1 VHRNGLHRTI
11 WTGMLAV
18 LVILLGAVKPAA
30 AQAPLPAEAAVGLAA
45 GCELT
50 DAERARLNP
59 VELEIWPSA
68 CETGIIDP
76 RTDPTET
83 ESCLEDVL
91 DIPMFAAPGTGD
103 APTRQLSGAIVELV
117 VDRVAANRVG
127 YKFVTVNCAS
137 VAWVSI
143 RRNDPQLTLTF
154 SSTRLMGLNVE
165 NSVLGSLW
173 ISDTVFFGLS
183 INGSTIKNVT
193 VIDAALRYGGAAIR
207 NDAWPNLD
215 ATKPIDRAYGSDEA
229 IDAISIVNSEIQ
241 SSLVFAAAR
250 PTRIGITR
258 SRLGMVSLDG
268 SSLVGLDAVETAV
281 ERSLT
286 FQDAHLEHLS
296 FGGEANVI
304 NGCRASV
311 TGNVSLASIRSTGS
325 VNFCSG
331 SEIHVFNGSPTM
343 LETVRPTRIGGTLE
357 LQYASLGTLQAENLD
372 AGMLYLTYA
381 KVDGNVRLGG
391 MRLKQD
397 LHAYGVAVKGEFDA
411 SRSRIGG
418 ITTLNQGSFD
428 RVFLNDSH
436 FGGKFEAFSVEFG
449 RSLDCADCTFA
460 SDLIL
465 RNAAAESFHIS
476 GSIAGR
482 LSGGGITTGDITFTD
497 LSVGGDLDVS
507 GLSARNGYLYRSKIA
522 GNVWYHSANVTGYLS
537 LAESALSGDVY
548 LTDARIASLLVAG
561 GTFARQ
567 LYLTGA
573 TIDGTLTLS
582 NIQPKTGD
590 TPPKPTNPAWGP
602 ESALV
607 LAGAKIRIIQA
618 DDAAFACGDCAS
630 GIVPVNID
638 GLELSSFQAPYLP
651 GVMRNGFLSSPPDR
665 LINFLDAGMT
675 GFRPQPFQL
684 FGDLLRRAGYN
695 DAADAVMIEKAK
707 RSIAERTAPTSWFLN
722 AFGWTIGYGYAIERA
737 VWLLLA
743 LIGVGALVFVAARY
757 GERRRPPNY
766 RDALFYSID
775 RTIPGLSLSHRYQNL
790 SLAPFPVEAWFFLQR
805 IFGFFLLS
813 ALIGGIAG
821 LFD

>member
-1 VHRNGLHRTI
+1 MRPEPSRRAVATRIVHAL
-11 WTGMLAV
+11 
-18 LVILLGAVKPAA
+18 
-30 AQAPLPAEAAVGLAA
+30 AAVALIVSLLAGTGEASAQQAVETPQPA

-59 VELEIWPSA
+59 VELEIWPRA

-76 RTDPTET
+76 RIDPADTR
-83 ESCLEDVL
+83 SCLEGVL
-91 DIPMFAAPGTGD
+91 DTPMFAAPGD

-117 VDRVAANRVG
+117 VDRVAASRVG
-127 YKFVTVNCAS
+127 YKFVVVNCAS
-137 VAWVSI
+137 VSWVSI
-143 RRNDPQLTLTF
+143 RRNDPQLALTF
-154 SSTRLMGLNVE
+154 SSSRLMGLTIE

-173 ISDTVFFGLS
+173 IGDTVFFGIS

-193 VIDAALRYGGAAIR
+193 LMDAALRYGDPVVR
-207 NDAWPNLD
+207 KKAWPNLD
-215 ATKPIDRAYGSDEA
+215 ATKDINRGYGPADAVDA
-229 IDAISIVNSEIQ
+229 IDIVNSEIQ

-250 PTRIGITR
+250 PTQMAITR
-258 SRLGMVSLDG
+258 SQLGMISLDG
-268 SSLVGLDAVETAV
+268 SSLVSLEAVETLV

-286 FQDAHLEHLS
+286 FQDARLDHLS
-296 FGGEANVI
+296 FNGEAEVV
-304 NGCRASV
+304 NGCRAAV
-311 TGNVSLASIRSTGS
+311 TGNVTLATIRSDGS

-331 SEIHVFNGSPTM
+331 NEIHVFNGSPTM
-343 LETVRPTRIGGTLE
+343 LETIRPTRIGGTLE
-357 LQYASLGTLQAENLD
+357 LQYSSLATLQAENLD
-372 AGMLYLTYA
+372 AGSVYLTYA

-391 MRLKQD
+391 MRLAGD

-411 SRSRIGG
+411 SRSTIGG
-418 ITTLNQGSFD
+418 LTTLNQGSFD
-428 RVFLNDSH
+428 RAFLNDSQY
-436 FGGKFEAFSVEFG
+436 GGKFEAFSVEFG
-449 RSLDCADCTFA
+449 RSLDCADCTFG

-482 LSGGGITTGDITFTD
+482 LSGGGITTGDITFTN
-497 LSVGGDLDVS
+497 LTVGGDLDVS
-507 GLSARNGYLYRSKIA
+507 GLSARNGYLYRSKVA
-522 GNVWYHSANVTGYLS
+522 GDVHFHSANVTGYLS
-537 LAESALSGDVY
+537 LGGSVLSSDVY

-561 GTFARQ
+561 ATFSKR

-582 NIQPKTGD
+582 NIEPVDGD
-590 TPPKPTNPAWGP
+590 KPARSANPEWGG
-602 ESALV
+602 ESTLV

-618 DDAAFACGDCAS
+618 DEAAFDCGECAS
-630 GIVPVNID
+630 RIVPVNID
-638 GLELSSFQAPYLP
+638 GLDLASFQAPYLP
-651 GVMRNGFLSSPPDR
+651 GVASNGFLSSRPDR
-665 LINFLDAGMT
+665 LVAFLDAGMS

-684 FGDLLRRAGYN
+684 LGDLLRRAGYN

-707 RSIAERTAPTSWFLN
+707 RSIAERPALTSWFLN

-737 VWLLLA
+737 VWLLFALVLA
-743 LIGVGALVFVAARY
+743 GSLVFVAARY
-757 GERRRPPNY
+757 GERRRTPNY

-805 IFGFFLLS
+805 ISGFFLLS